1 MNNGTLPD
9 GLFEDNTYGKAMD
22 AKTAELAQKYG
33 LKLEG
38 ETLDFRTTKNM
49 CDALGIE
56 RFVKESEEI
65 HARVS
70 GGSCYDTGNFYL
82 YFDFDFP
89 EERNY
94 EVLSTYGYLRWNR
107 ADCFSKDYV
116 ALVVTGDWIE
126 RNYTTASG
134 SEVLIL
140 QSPTQENGYILCD
153 RGDALM
159 SLSLSV
165 NIEILSEDKGVV
177 TAEYQ
182 HMTDRQIELVA
193 DAIDFAVQPRI
204 PTQAD
209 VENQAA
215 ISQSATQNGWTIRLK
230 SAETDGYVARV
241 TVGGAAPE
249 GTVIPT
255 EGNIIFA
262 NNGAELIPAEGEL
275 DGGGGT
281 IERLEDGDGLDNTFD
296 LLLVRDCTRK
306 DGAAPYA
313 DGTVWNLQLV
323 DITYSWWDAAN
334 TRLVDDILVE
344 GEWLIPIRFDES
356 NGNYREIELL
366 DHPITAKYCAGYRM
380 DGNDIHNCNIDLDQ
394 SDYVL
399 LTDDTKLL
407 VPV

>member
-1 MNNGTLPD
+1 
-9 GLFEDNTYGKAMD
+9 
-22 AKTAELAQKYG
+22 
-33 LKLEG
+33 
-38 ETLDFRTTKNM
+38 
-49 CDALGIE
+49 
-56 RFVKESEEI
+56 
-65 HARVS
+65 
-70 GGSCYDTGNFYL
+70 
-82 YFDFDFP
+82 
-89 EERNY
+89 
-94 EVLSTYGYLRWNR
+94 
-107 ADCFSKDYV
+107 
-116 ALVVTGDWIE
+116 
-126 RNYTTASG
+126 
-134 SEVLIL
+134 
-140 QSPTQENGYILCD
+140 
-153 RGDALM
+153 M

-182 HMTDRQIELVA
+182 HMTDRQIELIA

-241 TVGGAAPE
+241 TVGVAAPE

-366 DHPITAKYCAGYRM
+366 DHPITVKYCAGYRM